1 MAAPANT
8 EEFLDLVRKS
18 GVTEEKRLDP
28 WLQKTRSNGLPAKA
42 SEAAGLLVRDGILTT
57 FQAEQILQG
66 KWRRFTIGKYKVLE
80 KLGSG
85 GMGSV
90 YLCEHKLMRRRVAVK
105 VLPTAKAAD
114 ESSLQRFYREAR
126 AVAALDHPHIVHAY
140 DIDND
145 DNLHFL
151 VMEYVDG
158 ASFQELVKK
167 IGPIDII
174 RACHYIR
181 AAALGL
187 EHASQAGLIHRDIK
201 PGNILVDRTGVVKI
215 LDMGLARFFNDEDD
229 VLTKKFDENVLG
241 TADYLAPEQAQDSH
255 TVDIR
260 ADIYSLGATFYYLL
274 TGRTIFGEGT
284 VAQKLM
290 WHMSRVPKPVT
301 EFRPEVPAEL
311 SAILQKMLAKEPSD
325 RFQTPGEVAAAL
337 EPFTQTPIEPP
348 ADREMPQLSLAA
360 TGQTATGQ
368 TIASQTAMS
377 HNAPQ
382 LPSLET
388 AETAVV
394 KRDDSP
400 GAVPKALQGMSS
412 KAPLKTNPAPPAS
425 TASAAPPAPSA
436 PSASNAPAAPAP
448 PPSRTPPTPPGAS
461 KRSAPRAPGASG
473 PSKSPKPKSSPRSA
487 AAAGA
492 KAEARSEP
500 APVQTLT
507 SPAAESDESAFWE
520 SLGSVDTADPSAKA
534 DTAPQP
540 APSAKRLLA
549 KDAVKN
555 KRRAW
560 LIFGSLAIAAGVLL
574 ISALVYVVVN
584 RSGPTAETR
593 RPLEVSREGDKRY
606 RSVFQ
611 ALLAAKAGDVI
622 HLTDEVHKENLLI
635 EPKLNLATDVTV
647 QAAPGKEVVWK
658 SASPDD
664 KVALLTLQHAARFK
678 VKGPGLTFDGT
689 LAGGKRVRD
698 LIVVNFEAPGLT
710 IDDVALK
717 NFGRS
722 GVNVMNAWGN
732 KAHPI
737 RLVNLS
743 ASATPPPVDPKAQ
756 EIDPKTQKIDP
767 KTKKP
772 VPAQAPDPVFAALLF
787 DANPDITHPPYN
799 DFMEIGAVHIEG
811 GLKTAI
817 KAKDNTVNGKN
828 IVWPQ

>member
-1 MAAPANT
+1 MAAPAT
-8 EEFLDLVRKS
+8 TDEFLDLVRKS
-18 GVTEEKRLDP
+18 GVVEEKRLDP
-28 WLQKTRSNGLPAKA
+28 WLQKVRGNGLPAKA
-42 SEAAGLLVRDGILTT
+42 NEAAGLLVRDGILTT

-126 AVAALDHPHIVHAY
+126 AVAALDHPNIVHAY

-145 DNLHFL
+145 ENLHFL

-167 IGPIDII
+167 VGPIDIT

-274 TGRTIFGEGT
+274 TGRTVFGEGT

-301 EFRPEVPAEL
+301 EFRPEVPADL
-311 SAILQKMLAKEPSD
+311 AALLQKMLAKEPRD

-348 ADREMPQLSLAA
+348 SEREMPQLSPAA
-360 TGQTATGQ
+360 TGQSPTTQSA
-368 TIASQTAMS
+368 ASV
-377 HNAPQ
+377 
-382 LPSLET
+382 PSLET

-412 KAPLKTNPAPPAS
+412 KAPLKTNPAPPPDAS
-425 TASAAPPAPSA
+425 SA
-436 PSASNAPAAPAP
+436 PTSPGSSPPAAPSHASAP
-448 PPSRTPPTPPGAS
+448 TSRTPPTPPGAAARAAPAS
-461 KRSAPRAPGASG
+461 KPRSTPRSPGQSAPS
-473 PSKSPKPKSSPRSA
+473 SKSSKPSPKSSPRPA

-492 KAEARSEP
+492 AGTAPKADTPNP
-500 APVQTLT
+500 APAVQTL
-507 SPAAESDESAFWE
+507 PPPQAEAEPQVESDEAAFWE
-520 SLGSVDTADPSAKA
+520 NLGSVDTADPSAKA

-540 APSAKRLLA
+540 VPSAKRLLA

-574 ISALVYVVVN
+574 ISALIYVVASRPRGTVE
-584 RSGPTAETR
+584 SR
-593 RPLEVSREGDKRY
+593 RPLEVSREGERTY
-606 RSVFQ
+606 RSLIQ
-611 ALLAAKAGDVI
+611 ALRAAKAGDVI
-622 HLTDEVHKENLLI
+622 HLTDEVHQENLLI
-635 EPKLNLATDVTV
+635 EPKLNLATDVTI

-658 SASPDD
+658 SASRDEKIP
-664 KVALLTLQHAARFK
+664 LLTLQHAAGFK

-689 LAGGKRVRD
+689 LPAGKRVRD
-698 LIVVNFEAPGLT
+698 LIVVNFVAPGLT
-710 IDDVALK
+710 IDDVTLK

-722 GVNVMNAWGN
+722 GVNVMNAWGKKDN
-732 KAHPI
+732 PI

-743 ASATPPPVDPKAQ
+743 ASAAPAL
-756 EIDPKTQKIDP
+756 DP
-767 KTKKP
+767 KTK
-772 VPAQAPDPVFAALLF
+772 QPDPLFAALLF
-787 DANPDITHPPYN
+787 DANPDISHPPFN
-799 DFMEIGAVHIEG
+799 DYMEVGAVDLE

-817 KAKDNTVNGKN
+817 KEKDNTVNGKN